1 MLCLSSGMWTGDD
14 DDDDADD
21 EDDDDNDNDVDRD
34 GAIDLNE
41 FCGVMTSCS
50 PVPYTV
56 SEEN

>member
-14 DDDDADD
+14 DDDDS
-21 EDDDDNDNDVDRD
+21 DNDIDVDRD

>member
-14 DDDDADD
+14 D
-21 EDDDDNDNDVDRD
+21 EDDDDSDNDNDVDRD